1 MSTYKVAMNQAI
13 IRRNRLAQYIGK
25 EYCEEIK
32 HEIERVFNPYKLLT
46 CDVDYLYLEHCFID
60 IIRCVV
66 EDGKIIQLCFN

>member
-32 HEIERVFNPYKLLT
+32 IKLIL
-46 CDVDYLYLEHCFID
+46 I
-60 IIRCVV
+60 
-66 EDGKIIQLCFN
+66 